1 MRFFKKIKFRG
12 SRAYEHA
19 KEIGEFYQH
28 MLPTSREFVQKY
40 RLSDKDSFDEANDKI
55 IHFVFFPEL
64 DSPLAKSEYKNDG
77 FLDLWIRR
85 TSISLRELPSYYVN
99 SEFKRTTGLLG
110 LVVAVLR
117 VENGIYSPI
126 NTDEDVKA
134 ILEVCYEQL
143 IQLGIDKKTILG
155 SKNSSCL
162 DFFDFA
168 KSDPISIISAAPHNV

>member
-19 KEIGEFYQH
+19 KEIGQFYQH

-64 DSPLAKSEYKNDG
+64 DSPHAKSEYKNDG
-77 FLDLWIRR
+77 FLDLWIRK
-85 TSISLRELPSYYVN
+85 TSIKRLRELPSYYVN

-168 KSDPISIISAAPHNV
+168 KSDPISIITA